1 MEENMKNPNQFE
13 QVNILNQPVNLTIP
27 QIFQIMHNGRTYN
40 DAKVCLHISGGVRWV
55 CIRKSRF
62 DSFES
67 AINFLREDGRSILAP
82 ELRPAYF
89 KKMGMLDAMKKAEAE
104 LTELAVAA

>member
-1 MEENMKNPNQFE
+1 MNT

-27 QIFQIMHNGRTYN
+27 QIFQIMHFGRKYN
-40 DAKVCLHISGGVRWV
+40 DAKVSLHITDSGVRWV

-62 DSFES
+62 DSYES

-89 KKMGMLDAMKKAEAE
+89 KKMGMIKEMEKAE
-104 LTELAVAA
+104 LELAA